1 MKNAVGR
8 HFDPAPDLPWG
19 EIRSAFE
26 VGRPLIFGFG
36 VPLAVAEW
44 PIGSLGSSGARA
56 SDSEYIP
63 EVDYSL
69 FNCVWGG
76 GSRFIREMLFWS
88 SSKSNWFF
96 FLFFCWVVV
105 EIQLKWF
112 FWQVNRENRT
122 LKDVENGK
130 RGNRLQEKNQR
141 SKWEFRSKISK
152 KNQRIRSRGKPMP
165 WAAYRPLIPFRVA
178 PTTSTTT
185 TTTTTKTTATT
196 AGVKMANPI
205 RGL

>member
-44 PIGSLGSSGARA
+44 PIGSLGSSGTRA

-112 FWQVNRENRT
+112 FWQVNHENRT
-122 LKDVENGK
+122 LKDVENGNEEIDFKK
-130 RGNRLQEKNQR
+130 RTKGRNENFDQKFQKKINESGHEANQC
-141 SKWEFRSKISK
+141 
-152 KNQRIRSRGKPMP
+152 
-165 WAAYRPLIPFRVA
+165 
-178 PTTSTTT
+178 
-185 TTTTTKTTATT
+185 
-196 AGVKMANPI
+196 
-205 RGL
+205 RGLRTVR